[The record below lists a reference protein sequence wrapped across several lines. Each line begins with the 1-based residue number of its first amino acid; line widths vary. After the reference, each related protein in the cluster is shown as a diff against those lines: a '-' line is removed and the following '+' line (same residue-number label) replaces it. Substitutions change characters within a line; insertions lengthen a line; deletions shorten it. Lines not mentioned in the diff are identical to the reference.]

1 MPLLSMLSSVRCVN
15 FCSQLGQVVR
25 FTLSM
30 SSVRT
35 VWPMCVITPRL
46 QSSMLQSDMLKLAR
60 TCSCRRAVGIL
71 VNRALVKVRDLRVEA
86 DPSNAPSSTVVMG
99 LLSKV
104 MDSRLTGKLP
114 ADIVVMKL
122 ICE

>member
-1 MPLLSMLSSVRCVN
+1 M
-15 FCSQLGQVVR
+15 
-25 FTLSM
+25 
-30 SSVRT
+30 
-35 VWPMCVITPRL
+35 
-46 QSSMLQSDMLKLAR
+46 
-60 TCSCRRAVGIL
+60 GIL